1 MSQPWSES
9 HVHAQGSDVR
19 IGQRPRLLHLRGLT
33 SGGPG
38 PPPRQKTP
46 ILRSSPG
53 LRADHA
59 ANRSEPSNDRHM
71 TFRPGQC
78 AFHRPCSFKSRGG
91 RGTVYAG
98 RLHPCNN
105 ALPPGRGDSVRG
117 EPGVRGGMPSGGIQS
132 LDLSNA
138 WDRGAD
144 ASRLWDTNPRIDR
157 QTSRRGTQPWSV
169 TRPKDVAHGRV
180 TVRSRV

>member
-1 MSQPWSES
+1 MSQPWSKS

-46 ILRSSPG
+46 ILRSSPS

-117 EPGVRGGMPSGGIQS
+117 EPGVRGGMPSGGIQ
-132 LDLSNA
+132 LLTCLMLGTA
-138 WDRGAD
+138 ALTHRACG
-144 ASRLWDTNPRIDR
+144 TENPRIGNPHVVGHSPGLLPD
-157 QTSRRGTQPWSV
+157 QKMLLT
-169 TRPKDVAHGRV
+169 VA
-180 TVRSRV
+180 

>member
-38 PPPRQKTP
+38 PPPRQKTL

-71 TFRPGQC
+71 TIRPGQC

-144 ASRLWDTNPRIDR
+144 ASRLRDANPRIGNPHVVGHSPGLLPD
-157 QTSRRGTQPWSV
+157 QKMLLT
-169 TRPKDVAHGRV
+169 VA
-180 TVRSRV
+180 